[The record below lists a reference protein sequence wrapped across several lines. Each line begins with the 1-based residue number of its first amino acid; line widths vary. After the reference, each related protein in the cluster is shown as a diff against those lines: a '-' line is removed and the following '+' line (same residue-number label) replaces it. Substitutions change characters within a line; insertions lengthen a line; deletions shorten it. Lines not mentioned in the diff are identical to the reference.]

1 MHNEVP
7 LLQKTYDFYKKYYQF
22 LDHFPKKAKFVL
34 AIKIEQTA
42 LDLLQ
47 DLANAK
53 WASKDTK
60 ILLLKSASKHIDLLK
75 LLFRLCWELKIINKD
90 SYFSF
95 EKDILEMGRMTGGWI
110 KKPNASQNEA
120 SE

>member
-7 LLQKTYDFYKKYYQF
+7 LLQKVYDFYKKYYGF
-22 LDHFPKKAKFVL
+22 SDHFPKKAKFVL
-34 AIKIEQTA
+34 AIKIEQTI

-53 WASKDTK
+53 WAQKEIK
-60 ILLLKSASKHIDLLK
+60 LLLLKSASKNIDLLK
-75 LLFRLCWELKIINKD
+75 ILFRLCWELRIISWDN
-90 SYFSF
+90 YISF

-110 KKPNASQNEA
+110 KKPNAPQNEA
-120 SE
+120 SA